1 MKKFAVLLA
10 LLTLM
15 LCIVPCYA
23 EDALTTVAP
32 VDPVAP
38 IAPDTPVSSDSAD
51 PLPEQE
57 DIPLIGEA
65 VVGTDAPIAPSPD
78 TPIEPPIA
86 PDAGEAFE
94 GKDILLI
101 APAPGEEVVTDGAL
115 AVAPEAPA
123 ANVVISTTVDEEGN
137 IVLTMAD
144 GSTMIAGKAEA
155 LQPEVETEGTDFMFE
170 PANFVSNLYYM
181 AVGMVGIFIVI
192 GLIVLATILLNRL
205 FRDKAQ
211 KSE

>member
-10 LLTLM
+10 LLALM

-23 EDALTTVAP
+23 EDAVAP
-32 VDPVAP
+32 DAPV
-38 IAPDTPVSSDSAD
+38 APDTPVAYD
-51 PLPEQE
+51 P
-57 DIPLIGEA
+57 A
-65 VVGTDAPIAPSPD
+65 PD
-78 TPIEPPIA
+78 T
-86 PDAGEAFE
+86 GVAFE
-94 GKDILLI
+94 GEDILLI
-101 APAPGEEVVTDGAL
+101 APAPDEETTDGAL

-137 IVLTMAD
+137 IMLTMAD

-155 LQPEVETEGTDFMFE
+155 VKPETETEKTGFMFE
-170 PANFVSNLYYM
+170 PANFISNLYYM

-205 FRDKAQ
+205 FRDKVQ

>member
-32 VDPVAP
+32 VAPV
-38 IAPDTPVSSDSAD
+38 APDTPVSSTPAEA
-51 PLPEQE
+51 LPEQE

-65 VVGTDAPIAPSPD
+65 FVGTDAPIAPSPD
-78 TPIEPPIA
+78 TPIEHPIA
-86 PDAGEAFE
+86 PDAGESYE

-101 APAPGEEVVTDGAL
+101 APAPGEEIVTDGAL

-123 ANVVISTTVDEEGN
+123 ANVVVSTTVDEEGN
-137 IVLTMAD
+137 ILLTMAD

-155 LQPEVETEGTDFMFE
+155 TQPEAETETTGFMFE

-192 GLIVLATILLNRL
+192 GLIVLATILLNRF

>member
-10 LLTLM
+10 LLALM

-23 EDALTTVAP
+23 EDAVAP
-32 VDPVAP
+32 DAPV
-38 IAPDTPVSSDSAD
+38 APDTPVAYD
-51 PLPEQE
+51 P
-57 DIPLIGEA
+57 A
-65 VVGTDAPIAPSPD
+65 PD
-78 TPIEPPIA
+78 T
-86 PDAGEAFE
+86 GVAFE
-94 GKDILLI
+94 GEDILLI
-101 APAPGEEVVTDGAL
+101 APAPDGETTDGAL

-137 IVLTMAD
+137 IILTMAD

-155 LQPEVETEGTDFMFE
+155 VKPETEKTGFMFE
-170 PANFVSNLYYM
+170 PANFISNLYYM

-205 FRDKAQ
+205 FRDKVQ

>member
-32 VDPVAP
+32 VAPV
-38 IAPDTPVSSDSAD
+38 APDTPVSSTPAEA
-51 PLPEQE
+51 LPEQE

-65 VVGTDAPIAPSPD
+65 FVGTDAPIAPSPD
-78 TPIEPPIA
+78 TPIEHPIA
-86 PDAGEAFE
+86 PDAGESYE

-101 APAPGEEVVTDGAL
+101 APAPGEEIVTDGAL

-123 ANVVISTTVDEEGN
+123 ANVVVSTTVDEEGN
-137 IVLTMAD
+137 ILLTMAD

-155 LQPEVETEGTDFMFE
+155 TQPESETETTGFMFE

-192 GLIVLATILLNRL
+192 GLIVLATILLNRF